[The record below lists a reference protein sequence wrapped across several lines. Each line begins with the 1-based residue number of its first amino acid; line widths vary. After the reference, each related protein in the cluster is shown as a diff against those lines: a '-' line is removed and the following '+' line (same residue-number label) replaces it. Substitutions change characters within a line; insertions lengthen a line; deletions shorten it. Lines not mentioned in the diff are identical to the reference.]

1 MQQIDCDL
9 NASNNQVLQM
19 GSLNCSQSFGIL
31 TQNNVFNSL
40 AESLLHP

>member
-9 NASNNQVLQM
+9 DGNANQVLQM
-19 GSLNCSQSFGIL
+19 VSYNCSQSFRIL